1 METENIDM
9 MEDGEVDDSTEAS
22 FKRERKVSESMRNS
36 FSSLDEEKLKKRAE
50 RFGID
55 PDSTKVAPV
64 TKEQMRDLY
73 ESLEISAEEIK
84 IVLES
89 DMGEPVT
96 HVSNHRFEAIHLR
109 GTEEMNTQNVF
120 DYFKGYAPA
129 SIEWINDYSCN
140 VVWLEPWQAA
150 RAILE
155 RSSRNI
161 IVQPTQKNAEGETM
175 DHEEA
180 VSEPE
185 AAVPIPTPP
194 GIWRLGFEC
203 QHAKALV
210 MRFATRAD
218 RKIKGAERLSQYYRN
233 HGNPNYGGMAG
244 LISSSRKRRFRGKP
258 DPTELVD
265 SKNPWGSLAKAWG
278 ATEPAE
284 AWETNEAAE
293 AWEASE
299 PAADWERRTEGKR
312 FIGTGLP
319 SALVRRLG
327 YQPPRPSPSRSRD
340 TESDVS
346 DGWATTDSESGS
358 RSSQSSNQEAGRSKK
373 KRIRM
378 RMYADDEEER
388 NRKKIL
394 NSRLVDT
401 SEEKNGQSSKVRTSK
416 PVHTR
421 LGPNVDIAPSI
432 ISKRTD
438 LRLRL
443 GSSVSTTQ
451 LVDSVVLHGTLI
463 PADEARL
470 LENAKMDLRS
480 KLQSRLG
487 TK

>member
-1 METENIDM
+1 M
-9 MEDGEVDDSTEAS
+9 
-22 FKRERKVSESMRNS
+22 
-36 FSSLDEEKLKKRAE
+36 
-50 RFGID
+50 
-55 PDSTKVAPV
+55 
-64 TKEQMRDLY
+64 
-73 ESLEISAEEIK
+73 
-84 IVLES
+84 
-89 DMGEPVT
+89 
-96 HVSNHRFEAIHLR
+96 
-109 GTEEMNTQNVF
+109 
-120 DYFKGYAPA
+120 
-129 SIEWINDYSCN
+129 
-140 VVWLEPWQAA
+140 VWLEPWQAA

-278 ATEPAE
+278 DTEPAE

-299 PAADWERRTEGKR
+299 PAADWERRTEGISDLHKKKLFTICLQTCCIVLLSTGKR